1 MLLDDA
7 IRKRGF
13 RRWYE
18 RQLYEGHAYLV
29 TGFLSLIMLAIAV
42 EMIEFRGSAAGL
54 VVLVTIAT
62 AGCGLCLFAW
72 RQFTRLL
79 FRAEY
84 LAERATCAGCQ
95 TYARFEIVG
104 AKEAPESLTG
114 CTLDVRCRKCGHV
127 WTID

>member
-1 MLLDDA
+1 MPLDEA

-18 RQLYEGHAYLV
+18 RQLYQGHAHLI
-29 TGFLSLIMLAIAV
+29 TGFLSLIMMALAL

-54 VVLVTIAT
+54 IALVSIAIV
-62 AGCGLCLFAW
+62 GCGLCLFTW
-72 RQFTRLL
+72 RQFTWLL

-84 LAERATCAGCQ
+84 LAERATCAGCGE
-95 TYARFEIVG
+95 YARFDVV
-104 AKEAPESLTG
+104 ASKDAPESLTG
-114 CTLDVRCRKCGHV
+114 CTLDVRCRKCSHS